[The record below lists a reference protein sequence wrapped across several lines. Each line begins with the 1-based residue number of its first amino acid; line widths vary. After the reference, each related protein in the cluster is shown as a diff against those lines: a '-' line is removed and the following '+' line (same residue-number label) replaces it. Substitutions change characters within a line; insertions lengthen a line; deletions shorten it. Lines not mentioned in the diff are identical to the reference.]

1 MKVISITGGVGSGKS
16 EVLRILQE
24 EFGADIIIADKVAH
38 QLMEP
43 GKKGYGRV
51 VAAFGTSLLSA
62 DGSIDRQR
70 MAELIFSDKDSI
82 EKMNSIIHP
91 MVWSEIEYAIAH
103 SDKNLV
109 AVEAALFDEEHNAMF
124 DEIWYIFTSRGYS
137 REKCLEIMA
146 NQVSEDEYRAQA
158 DRVIDNNETVEEIRT
173 QIKSYIHGPAE
184 KRGSAIVTIKN
195 ILEEE

>member
-1 MKVISITGGVGSGKS
+1 
-16 EVLRILQE
+16 
-24 EFGADIIIADKVAH
+24 
-38 QLMEP
+38 MEP

-62 DGSIDRQR
+62 DGSIDRKR

-124 DEIWYIFTSRGYS
+124 DEIWYIFTSRENRIKRLMESRGYS

-158 DRVIDNNETVEEIRT
+158 DRVIDNKETVEEIRT

>member
-1 MKVISITGGVGSGKS
+1 MDRG
-16 EVLRILQE
+16 
-24 EFGADIIIADKVAH
+24 
-38 QLMEP
+38 
-43 GKKGYGRV
+43 
-51 VAAFGTSLLSA
+51 

-124 DEIWYIFTSRGYS
+124 DEIWYVYTSVENRIKRLMASRGYS
-137 REKCLEIMA
+137 EEKCRGIMA
-146 NQVSEDEYRAQA
+146 NQASEDDYRSFAT
-158 DRVIDNNETVEEIRT
+158 RVLDNNGGIEDIRK
-173 QIKSYIHGPAE
+173 QIASFLGKE
-184 KRGSAIVTIKN
+184 D
-195 ILEEE
+195 